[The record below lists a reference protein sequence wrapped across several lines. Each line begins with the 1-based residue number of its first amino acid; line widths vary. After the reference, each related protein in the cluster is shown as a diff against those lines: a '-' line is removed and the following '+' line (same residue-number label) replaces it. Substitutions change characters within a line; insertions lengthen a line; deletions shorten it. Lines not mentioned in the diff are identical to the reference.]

1 MVENDSVDARRDRT
15 RGPGR
20 TGSTVSWASGIRWFA
35 AEFLVVVSG
44 VLVALALNAFYQDR
58 VDAEREAGYIE
69 QLAADLEESE
79 AAFEA
84 AVAGNEAE
92 RAKVMQ
98 LLAFFGENKPPSRE
112 QFDEVRVL
120 SMRLAQPT
128 LSTAQAVV
136 ETGDLQLIRDDAL
149 RSAIIQYVGAG
160 EAYAE
165 TQDAIAWEW
174 LTPLIR
180 SYYGIVR
187 PGLGPGHRLAMSPD
201 ELLAQDALYDITFDL
216 QLAYSNHLRAQR
228 GMLSGIRDIQV
239 KIEGVSGDIQ

>member
-1 MVENDSVDARRDRT
+1 MAQDDSLDSRRDRT
-15 RGPGR
+15 QGPVR
-20 TGSTVSWASGIRWFA
+20 PGSTVSWVRGIRWFA

-58 VDAEREAGYIE
+58 VDAQREAGYIE
-69 QLAADLEESE
+69 QLAADLQESE

-98 LLAFFGENKPPSRE
+98 LLAFFGEETPPSRE

-120 SMRLAQPT
+120 STRLAQPT

-180 SYYGIVR
+180 SYYQIVR
-187 PGLGPGHRLAMSPD
+187 PGLGPGHRLSMSPD
-201 ELLAQDALYDITFDL
+201 ELLAQDALYDIAFDL
-216 QLAYSNHLRAQR
+216 QLAYSNHLRAQKA
-228 GMLSGIRDIQV
+228 MLLDIRDIQV
-239 KIEGVSGDIQ
+239 KIEGVFGDIQ

>member
-1 MVENDSVDARRDRT
+1 MTQDDSLNSRRDDT
-15 RGPGR
+15 QGPVR
-20 TGSTVSWASGIRWFA
+20 PGSTASWARGIRWFA

-44 VLVALALNAFYQDR
+44 ILVALALNAFYQDR
-58 VDAEREAGYIE
+58 VDAQREAGYIE

-98 LLAFFGENKPPSRE
+98 LLAFFGEDTPPSRE
-112 QFDEVRVL
+112 QFDEVRTL
-120 SMRLAQPT
+120 STRLAQPT

-180 SYYGIVR
+180 SYYGVVR

-201 ELLAQDALYDITFDL
+201 ELLAQDALYDIAFDL

-228 GMLSGIRDIQV
+228 GMLSGIRGIQAQIDRV
-239 KIEGVSGDIQ
+239 LGGTR